1 MRFIP
6 FFKPETARAQTI
18 CQGPGVIDAARGS
31 PASRLWLIDL
41 LKLLA
46 ANVIVFHHLSAY
58 GPISEALATHW
69 PRLMN
74 WLFNE
79 GRMAVQVFL
88 VTGGYLA
95 ARGVPGWFNKKIPFA
110 VQAMTQRYGRLVLPY
125 MVALILAMVGS
136 AMARLWMS
144 DPAIPAE
151 PSWAQ
156 VVSHALLLHNIL
168 GDSALS
174 AGVWYIAI
182 DFQLFCVMVLV
193 VSLAQT
199 LARRGGFSLQA
210 GLRLTQML
218 VVGLMAASLFY
229 FNRDSAWDMWAL
241 YFLGSYGLGAAV
253 FWAAGSRRPWLAM
266 TLLAVLVL
274 VALGVEYRPRIAL
287 ALCVALLLGSGQILR
302 SSRAFSAG
310 WLQALVRWSAASYAL
325 FLVHFPICLL
335 GNVVFHQLGW
345 GGARVSLLFSMLT
358 WGASWVVALIFH
370 RRVEQPLSAWASG
383 GWAMNQAAH
392 GLVDWA
398 RSSAGSLRLSWQRLS
413 A

>member
-6 FFKPETARAQTI
+6 FFKPETTPGQTTS
-18 CQGPGVIDAARGS
+18 PDNGS

-58 GPISEALATHW
+58 GPLSEALAIHW
-69 PRLMN
+69 PQLIS

-95 ARGVPGWFNKKIPFA
+95 ARVVSGWFNKKTPSA
-110 VQAMTQRYGRLVLPY
+110 VQAMAQRYGRLVLPY

-156 VVSHALLLHNIL
+156 VVSHALLLQNIL

-266 TLLAVLVL
+266 TLLALVVL
-274 VALGVEYRPRIAL
+274 VALWVEYRPRIAL

-310 WLQALVRWSAASYAL
+310 WLQALVRWSSASYAL

-335 GNVVFHQLGW
+335 GNVVFDQMGW
-345 GGARVSLLFSMLT
+345 DGAEVSLLVSILT
-358 WGASWVVALIFH
+358 WAASWVVALIFH
-370 RRVEQPLSAWASG
+370 RRVEQPLSVWASG

-398 RSSAGSLRLSWQRLS
+398 RSSAGWLRLCWQRLS

>member
-6 FFKPETARAQTI
+6 FFKPEMARAQKI
-18 CQGPGVIDAARGS
+18 SGGQCVIDTARGS

-58 GPISEALATHW
+58 GPISEALAIHW
-69 PRLMN
+69 PQLIS

-95 ARGVPGWFNKKIPFA
+95 ARGVSGWFNKKMPFA
-110 VQAMTQRYGRLVLPY
+110 VQAMAQRYGRLVLPY

-156 VVSHALLLHNIL
+156 VVSHALLLQNIL

-193 VSLAQT
+193 ASLAQT

-266 TLLAVLVL
+266 TLLALVVL
-274 VALGVEYRPRIAL
+274 VALWVEYRPRIAL

-310 WLQALVRWSAASYAL
+310 WLQALVRWSSASYAL

-335 GNVVFHQLGW
+335 GNVVFDQMGW
-345 GGARVSLLFSMLT
+345 DGAEVSLLVSILT
-358 WGASWVVALIFH
+358 WAASWVVALIFH

-398 RSSAGSLRLSWQRLS
+398 RSSRDWLRLSWQRLS

>member
-6 FFKPETARAQTI
+6 FFKPETTPGQTTS
-18 CQGPGVIDAARGS
+18 PDNGS

-58 GPISEALATHW
+58 GPLSEALAIHW
-69 PRLMN
+69 PQLIS

-95 ARGVPGWFNKKIPFA
+95 ARGVSGWFNKKMPFA
-110 VQAMTQRYGRLVLPY
+110 VQAMAQRYGRLVLPY

-156 VVSHALLLHNIL
+156 VVSHALLLQNIL

-199 LARRGGFSLQA
+199 LARWVGFSLQA
-210 GLRLTQML
+210 SLRLTQML

-266 TLLAVLVL
+266 TLLALVVL
-274 VALGVEYRPRIAL
+274 VALWVEYRPRIAL

-310 WLQALVRWSAASYAL
+310 WLQALVRWSSASYAL

-335 GNVVFHQLGW
+335 GNVVFDQMGW
-345 GGARVSLLFSMLT
+345 DGAEVSLLVSILT
-358 WGASWVVALIFH
+358 WAASWVVALIFH

-398 RSSAGSLRLSWQRLS
+398 RSSAGWLRLCWQRLS

>member
-1 MRFIP
+1 MRFIR
-6 FFKPETARAQTI
+6 FFKSETTPAQTTS
-18 CQGPGVIDAARGS
+18 PGKS
-31 PASRLWLIDL
+31 SLTSRLWLIDL

-46 ANVIVFHHLSAY
+46 ANVVVFHHLSAY
-58 GPISEALATHW
+58 GPISEALAVNW

-95 ARGVPGWFNKKIPFA
+95 ARGVSGWFNKPPPSA
-110 VQAMTQRYGRLVLPY
+110 VQAMAQRYCRLVLPY
-125 MVALILAMVGS
+125 MVALILAMVG
-136 AMARLWMS
+136 AALARLWMS

-156 VVSHALLLHNIL
+156 VASHVLLLHNIL

-193 VSLAQT
+193 VALAQAT
-199 LARRGGFSLQA
+199 ARRFGLSLQA

-218 VVGLMAASLFY
+218 VVGLMAAGLFY
-229 FNRDSAWDMWAL
+229 FNRDSSWDIWAL

-266 TLLAVLVL
+266 TLLGLVVL
-274 VALGVEYRPRIAL
+274 VALWVEYRSRIAL

-302 SSRAFSAG
+302 ASRAFSAG
-310 WLQALVRWSAASYAL
+310 WLQALVRWSSASYAL

-335 GNVVFHQLGW
+335 GNVAFDQLGW
-345 GGARVSLLFSMLT
+345 DGAEASLLFSILT
-358 WGASWVVALIFH
+358 WAASWVVALIFH
-370 RRVEQPLSAWASG
+370 RRVEQPLSVWASG
-383 GWAMNQAAH
+383 GWTKNQAARS
-392 GLVDWA
+392 LVAWA
-398 RSSAGSLRLSWQRLS
+398 RSSRG
-413 A
+413 